1 MKKLILFAIAMIAVA
16 GCANAQSGR
25 RYTDVALPD
34 TGGKTVTL
42 SSTVAN
48 PANKYVL
55 LDFWATWCG
64 PCMGEVP
71 YLVETYGKYHDK
83 GFEIYGVSLD
93 SNADAWRAAIK
104 NKGMKWV
111 HVIQTRDGDMAAVNA
126 YGVRTIPTNFLI
138 DASTGQIVAV
148 NLRGEALGAKIA
160 ELLD

>member
-1 MKKLILFAIAMIAVA
+1 MKKLILFAVAMIAVA

-34 TGGKTVTL
+34 TEGKTVTL
-42 SSTVAN
+42 SSVVAN

-71 YLVETYGKYHDK
+71 YLVETYAKYHDK

-93 SNADAWRAAIK
+93 RSEGAWSTVIAK
-104 NKGMKWV
+104 KGMNWV
-111 HVIQTRDGDMAAVNA
+111 HVIQSREGNTAATDA
-126 YGVRTIPTNFLI
+126 YGVRAIPSNFLI
-138 DASTGQIVAV
+138 DTSTGKIIAT
-148 NLRGEALGAKIA
+148 NLRGEALGRKIA
-160 ELLD
+160 ELLN

>member
-1 MKKLILFAIAMIAVA
+1 MKKIILLAITAIAAMGFAS
-16 GCANAQSGR
+16 AQTAR
-25 RYTDVALPD
+25 RYTDISLPD
-34 TGGKTVTL
+34 TAGKTVTL
-42 SSTVAN
+42 ASAVAT

-71 YLVETYGKYHDK
+71 YLLDTYAKYHGK

-93 SNADAWRAAIK
+93 RSEDAWRKGIEA
-104 NKGMKWV
+104 KGMKWV
-111 HVIQTRDGDMAAVNA
+111 HVIQIQGGDMKSVHD
-126 YGVRTIPTNFLI
+126 YGVRSIPSNFLI
-138 DASTGQIVAV
+138 ETSTGKIIAT

>member
-1 MKKLILFAIAMIAVA
+1 MKKIFLIAAMVLMTVAV
-16 GCANAQSGR
+16 NAQTTR
-25 RYTDVALPD
+25 KYTNVSLPGTD
-34 TGGKTVTL
+34 GKSVTL
-42 SSTVAN
+42 ASVVDN

-71 YLVETYGKYHDK
+71 YLLDTYAKYRDK

-93 SNADAWRAAIK
+93 RSEDAWRKGIEA
-104 NKGMKWV
+104 KGMKWV
-111 HVIQTRDGDMAAVNA
+111 HVIQLQGGDMKSVHD
-126 YGVRTIPTNFLI
+126 YGVRSIPSNFLI
-138 DASTGQIVAV
+138 ESATGKIIAT

>member
-25 RYTDVALPD
+25 RYTDISLPD
-34 TGGKTVTL
+34 TGGKSVTL
-42 SSTVAN
+42 SSVVAN
-48 PANKYVL
+48 PGNKYVL

-71 YLVETYGKYHDK
+71 YLTATYDKYHDK

-93 SNADAWRAAIK
+93 RSEEAWRKVIAAR
-104 NKGMKWV
+104 GMKWV
-111 HVIQTRDGDMAAVNA
+111 HVIQLQGGNMKSVHD
-126 YGVRTIPTNFLI
+126 YGVNSIPSNFLI
-138 DASTGQIVAV
+138 EASTGKIIAT
-148 NLRGEALGAKIA
+148 NLRGEALGRKIA